1 LTHPPIAPGR
11 VSGGADGSPTGL
23 RAAMTIGQHLIEH
36 LRDKLIVEW
45 LVAQLPGQRLGD
57 PDHEQ

>member
-1 LTHPPIAPGR
+1 
-11 VSGGADGSPTGL
+11 
-23 RAAMTIGQHLIEH
+23 MTIGQHLIEH